1 MQCIG
6 LLRKGEARALAP
18 TQQATESFHENLLEA
33 MGDTV
38 WVTGC
43 NSWYLDEQGVP
54 NTWPWSAGRFHKEM
68 RKPRLDDFEVQRA

>member
-1 MQCIG
+1 
-6 LLRKGEARALAP
+6 
-18 TQQATESFHENLLEA
+18 
-33 MGDTV
+33 MGGTV

-68 RKPRLDDFEVQRA
+68 RKPRLDDFVLHGA